1 MPTVL
6 ITGANRGLGLEFAR
20 QYAADGWRVMA
31 CARAIDA
38 PALRELVAAA
48 PQASAHALDVTDYAA
63 IDRLAAELSAMPI
76 DVLLNVAGVMGSR
89 RFGETDYAEWAHVL
103 TVNVLAPMKMAEAFV
118 QNVASSEQK
127 KIVTLSS
134 RMGSIGDN
142 TSGGYYAYRSSKAAA
157 NAVMKSMS
165 LDLAGRG
172 IIAVP
177 IHPGWVRTDMGGA
190 SAPLQAADSAAG
202 MRKVI
207 AALTLADSGKF
218 LQYEG
223 AELSW

>member
-20 QYAADGWRVMA
+20 QYAADGWRVIA
-31 CARAIDA
+31 CARHADA
-38 PALRELVAAA
+38 ATLQALTASGSQV
-48 PQASAHALDVTDYAA
+48 SAHALDVTDHAA
-63 IDRLAAELSAMPI
+63 VDRLAAGLSGTGI
-76 DVLLNVAGVMGSR
+76 DVLLNVAGVMGSK
-89 RFGETDYAEWAHVL
+89 RFGAVDYAEWTGVL
-103 TVNVLAPMKMAEAFV
+103 AVNVLAPMKMAEAFV
-118 QNVASSEQK
+118 EHVASSEQK

-142 TSGGYYAYRSSKAAA
+142 TSGGYYAYRSAKAAA
-157 NAVMKSMS
+157 NAVMKSLA

-190 SAPLQAADSAAG
+190 SAPLTAPDSVAAI
-202 MRKVI
+202 RKVI
-207 AALTLADSGKF
+207 AALTTADSGRF

-223 AELSW
+223 KELPW

>member
-20 QYAADGWRVMA
+20 QYAADGWRVIA
-31 CARAIDA
+31 CTRVTDA

-48 PQASAHALDVTDYAA
+48 PQVSANVLDVTDHTA
-63 IDRLAAELSAMPI
+63 IDRLATELSAMPI
-76 DVLLNVAGVMGSR
+76 DVLLNVAGVMGSK
-89 RFGETDYAEWAHVL
+89 RFGETDYAEWTHVL

-118 QNVASSEQK
+118 QHVASSDQK

-157 NAVMKSMS
+157 NAVMKSMA

-190 SAPLQAADSAAG
+190 SAPLQTPDSAAG

-223 AELSW
+223 QELAW